1 MSSPRNKRKESAQ
14 PTPNLAFEG
23 EVHGA
28 VFNFGA
34 QTGVTSTGA
43 NAEIH
48 QEQKTGLEATEVLQL
63 LAQLQSLLTEARK
76 QGAEAAACEA
86 GEKAAGQVAAAAKNP
101 QDPQAKEQAG
111 GAMAILEKTSKGLD
125 RFADIGVR
133 FEKILT
139 LLTPALT
146 ALMQRFA

>member
-1 MSSPRNKRKESAQ
+1 MRSPRNKRKESAQ

-23 EVHGA
+23 QVQGA

-63 LAQLQSLLTEARK
+63 VAQLQALLTEARK

-86 GEKAAGQVAAAAKNP
+86 GEKAAGQVAAAAK
-101 QDPQAKEQAG
+101 DPQAKEQARS
-111 GAMAILEKTSKGLD
+111 AMTILEKTSKGLGAY
-125 RFADIGVR
+125 ADIGAR
-133 FEKILT
+133 FQKVLA